1 MCSRGQ
7 WCFCRSPLE
16 LKPKLYR
23 AYFGDLPMKKKI
35 QPTRVGQGLRFAV
48 ILSASCFTS
57 SALLFSG
64 SVHAAPLAGGTLN
77 PLDIPKFVT
86 PLLIPPVMKYTNAN
100 NNYIIAERQ
109 FKQQIL
115 PGGLWN
121 TLNGRN
127 DAFPATTIW
136 SYGPDVDGMPD
147 STSLGGGMGIAPAA
161 NSQFNYPSYTIENL
175 SNTTA
180 TVTWINSLLVD
191 PVACATSKKKATDPS
206 CNYLSHLL
214 PVDRS
219 LHWANPEQLPCT
231 DPTKTKDCRPM
242 DNALLS
248 DPYPGPVPMIPH
260 VHGAHVGPESDGY
273 PESWWLPAA
282 NNIPASYA
290 TTGTLVNQ
298 YGIQTNTKAGQ
309 AKFKYPNT
317 QPSTTLWYH
326 DHTLGMTRSNVY
338 AGPAGFWIIR
348 DAKTKETGL
357 VKGRLPSPAP
367 ALGDTLAKTNF
378 PGTATKRG
386 REQYREIPIVIQDR
400 SFNVDGSLFYPKNR
414 AFFEGLGDG
423 QDSGRDAN
431 VNNGLDVAMLGMG
444 ATSDMSPIWNPEAF
458 FNVMVVNGVSWPTH
472 TVAQAM
478 YRFRLLNGCNSRFL
492 NLAMFVV
499 NSDGS
504 YGNEVPF
511 YQIGAEQSLLPKVVK
526 IQTGARTILPGDGSI
541 PLPTATSAPEMA
553 LLMGLAERADV
564 LVDFSGLDPGTH
576 VRMINTAPDSPFGGF
591 PVDAA
596 DPSTTGQVM
605 EFVVDASLN
614 GTGNTDPSAKNPA
627 TKPESLVLS
636 LPDAT
641 SPSNAGV
648 LATKRDLALMEESSN
663 SICVTIDA
671 VTGAITQEKTALP
684 NPDPAFPDTCI
695 YSDGT
700 LAPSVVYG
708 PKAAVLG
715 INGSAGGVPTLW
727 ADPIQTNPALG
738 SSETWEIWN
747 TTEDGHPIHVH
758 LVKFKVVNR
767 EAFDPASGLL
777 TGNITD
783 PEANE
788 MGWKDTVVAYP
799 GQVTRI
805 NATFDTAGL
814 YVWHCH
820 IVEHED
826 NEMMVPYCVGDKT
839 KAPGCRAV
847 P

>member
-1 MCSRGQ
+1 
-7 WCFCRSPLE
+7 
-16 LKPKLYR
+16 
-23 AYFGDLPMKKKI
+23 MKKNLR
-35 QPTRVGQGLRFAV
+35 PTRFGQGLRFAK
-48 ILSASCFTS
+48 ILSTS
-57 SALLFSG
+57 SLATTTLLLSG
-64 SVHAAPLAGGTLN
+64 MTQSAPLAGGTLA
-77 PLDIPKFVT
+77 PISIPKFVT

-100 NNYIIAERQ
+100 NNYVISERQ

-121 TLNGRN
+121 SINGRTDN
-127 DAFPATTIW
+127 FPATTVW
-136 SYGPDVDGMPD
+136 SYGPDVDVMPD
-147 STSLGGGMGIAPAA
+147 STSIGGGMGIAPAP

-191 PVACATSKKKATDPS
+191 PIACAASKKKATDPS

-231 DPTKTKDCRPM
+231 NPAKTKDCRPM
-242 DNALLS
+242 DNAVLS
-248 DPYPGPVPMIPH
+248 DPYLGPVPMIPH

-282 NNIPASYA
+282 NNIPSTYA
-290 TTGTLVNQ
+290 TTGSLVNK

-309 AKFKYPNT
+309 AMFKYPNT

-348 DAKTKETGL
+348 DSKTKETGL

-367 ALGDTLAKTNF
+367 ALGDNLARTNF
-378 PGTATKRG
+378 PGAGTKRG
-386 REQYREIPIVIQDR
+386 RESYREIPIVIQDR
-400 SFNVDGSLFYPKNR
+400 SFNADGSLFYPKNR

-431 VNNGLDVAMLGMG
+431 VNNHLDVDMLGMG
-444 ATSDMSPIWNPEAF
+444 TSSDMSPIWNPEAF

-499 NSDGS
+499 NADGS
-504 YGNEVPF
+504 YGDEVPF
-511 YQIGAEQSLLPKVVK
+511 YQIGAEQSLLPNVVK
-526 IQTGARTILPGDGSI
+526 IQTGYRTILPGNGTI
-541 PLPTATSAPEMA
+541 PAPSPASAPEMG

-564 LVDFSGLDPGTH
+564 LVDFSGLPTGTH
-576 VRMINTAPDSPFGGF
+576 VRIINTAPDSPFGGF

-596 DPSTTGQVM
+596 ADPDTTGQVM

-614 GTGNTDPSAKNPA
+614 GTGNTDPTAKNPA

-641 SPSNAGV
+641 SPANAGV
-648 LATKRDLALMEESSN
+648 LANKRDLALMEESSN
-663 SICVTIDA
+663 SICVNVDTS
-671 VTGAITQEKTALP
+671 TNYITQDRLAAP
-684 NPDPAFPDTCI
+684 NPDPANPDSCI
-695 YSDGT
+695 YTDGT
-700 LAPSVVYG
+700 LADSMVYG

-715 INGSAGGVPTLW
+715 VNGSAGGTPTLW
-727 ADPIQTNPALG
+727 ADPIKTNPTLG
-738 SSETWEIWN
+738 STETWEIWN

-767 EAFDPASGLL
+767 QGFSLANMMLDPNSV
-777 TGNITD
+777 TP
-783 PEANE
+783 PEPNE
-788 MGWKDTVVAYP
+788 LGWKDTVVAYP

-826 NEMMVPYCVGDKT
+826 NEMMVPYCVGDKNT
-839 KAPGCRAV
+839 APGCKAV